1 MFENTLF
8 KRNSQNGAA
17 LLVIDDALLTIHEQP
32 DTDPLQLITALVAA
46 LRPLKNADADEA
58 VQRWQYLNELLLAQ
72 PQFRISLR
80 NAVVRL
86 LASRH
91 QVSFYTESGLLP
103 NSGFFSELNRKL
115 MHKLLPEPS
124 DDTDLRNCLNRVF
137 SRSDDDNW
145 ITAVPTEERHA
156 FWQLLEIHA
165 TDDIASLQIILE
177 QMIESLLVLSHR
189 ICAMGLE
196 PELIRAYPRLRD
208 NESPFIAMNIELI
221 DFIADFR
228 RGLNGETD
236 YDDGSHLLVLLEQ
249 CVETVRKAHHSS
261 SRLGTSMP
269 LSFLLTRLSQ
279 HLERLRLLIQVL
291 TVRFR
296 PDAPEELVQCWTE
309 FLLDA
314 LSGERRHNSVSHH
327 FSNLLSMM
335 ALRITDNA
343 AHTGEH
349 YIANNAQEWRNM
361 LRQAAGAGFFIAVLA
376 LLKILSGNWHL
387 GATAQAWLNAL
398 LYAGGFAIIYM
409 LHFIIATKQP
419 AMTAATLAGSI
430 SQTRGRLREIE
441 KIVDLI
447 VDTFRSQLAA
457 IAGNIGV
464 GFPLAILVSLALD
477 NYFGAHVVAQE
488 KALHLLSDLNPIHSL
503 ALFHAA
509 IAGVWL
515 FVTGLVSGY
524 LDNRAAYAQLNL
536 RIAQLPWLR
545 KLAGERGATA
555 TGEYIADNAGG
566 LGGNI
571 FFGLMLGLTPL
582 FGAILDLP
590 LDIRHIAFS
599 SANLGYA
606 LTALDF
612 VNVPLSMLLWAVCG
626 LVLVGMTNL
635 GVSFALALWVA
646 MRSRKVSMHMLAPVL
661 PRLLHRMRQQPRS
674 FLFPP
679 ATDTL

>member
-1 MFENTLF
+1 MFKNTLF
-8 KRNSQNGAA
+8 KRNTQNGEAA
-17 LLVIDDALLTIHEQP
+17 LLAIDDALLVIHEQP
-32 DTDPLQLITALVAA
+32 STDSLQLITALVTA
-46 LRPLKNADADEA
+46 LRPLRHADTDDAIR
-58 VQRWQYLNELLLAQ
+58 RWQYLNALLLTQ
-72 PQFRISLR
+72 PQYRIALR

-115 MHKLLPEPS
+115 IQKVLPEPT
-124 DDTDLRNCLNRVF
+124 DNTDLRSCLNRVF
-137 SRSDDDNW
+137 SRSDDDSW
-145 ITAVPTEERHA
+145 ITAIPTEDRHA

-177 QMIESLLVLSHR
+177 QMLESLLILSHR
-189 ICAMGLE
+189 VCAMGLE

-208 NESPFIAMNIELI
+208 NDSPFIAMNIELI

-236 YDDGSHLLVLLEQ
+236 CDDGSHLLVLLEQ
-249 CVETVRKAHHSS
+249 CANTVRKIHQSS
-261 SRLGTSMP
+261 SRLGTSMR

-279 HLERLRLLIQVL
+279 YLERLRLLIQVL
-291 TVRFR
+291 TVRFH

-309 FLLDA
+309 FLSDA
-314 LSGERRHNSVSHH
+314 LAGERKHNSISNH
-327 FSNLLSMM
+327 FSNLLSIM

-361 LRQAAGAGFFIAVLA
+361 LRHSCGAGFFIAVLS

-387 GATAQAWLNAL
+387 GATAQAWLNGL

-430 SQTRGRLREIE
+430 SQIRGRLREIE
-441 KIVDLI
+441 KIVDLV

-457 IAGNIGV
+457 IAGNICV
-464 GFPLAILVSLALD
+464 GFPLAILISLALD
-477 NYFGAHVVAQE
+477 NHLGGHIVQQE

-524 LDNRAAYAQLNL
+524 LDNLAAYTQLNL

-545 KLAGERGATA
+545 KLAGEQIANT

-606 LTALDF
+606 IAALDF
-612 VNVPLSMLLWAVCG
+612 VNVSAGMLLWAVCG
-626 LVLVGMTNL
+626 VGLVGMTNL
-635 GVSFALALWVA
+635 GVSFTLALWVA
-646 MRSRKVSMHMLAPVL
+646 MRSRKVSMRMLAPVL
-661 PRLLHRMRQQPRS
+661 PRLLQRIRTQPKS

-679 ATDTL
+679 V